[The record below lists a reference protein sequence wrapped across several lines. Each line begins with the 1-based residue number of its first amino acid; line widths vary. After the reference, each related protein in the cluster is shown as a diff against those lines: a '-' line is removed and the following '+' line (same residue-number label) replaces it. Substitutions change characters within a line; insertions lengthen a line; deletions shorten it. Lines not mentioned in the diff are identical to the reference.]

1 MPHPPPSPDQSP
13 MGEGRQ
19 PSYGQQPPG
28 SDDAQ
33 RRRFV
38 NAVVVISAIVL
49 AIIYF
54 ANEEDDTAG
63 TSSTNTSFSRVPASP
78 APGEVAAPAAP
89 PPPANDI
96 GRPVRDGQFEFVVTA
111 LDGSTAQ
118 LTVTNI
124 GDHPKTMDAG
134 EQILMDVQG
143 REFAPSV
150 SILSD
155 IYYET
160 LNPGESAS
168 GSLMYELSG
177 AVPDHLELHDSAFSD
192 GVEVALG

>member
-1 MPHPPPSPDQSP
+1 MSYPPTNPDRRP
-13 MGEGRQ
+13 PGEGNSHPHEQ
-19 PSYGQQPPG
+19 QTPS
-28 SDDAQ
+28 SDVQ

-54 ANEEDDTAG
+54 ANEDDDTTG
-63 TSSTNTSFSRVPASP
+63 TSSSNTSLSRAPAAP
-78 APGEVAAPAAP
+78 APGEAVAPTV
-89 PPPANDI
+89 PPANDI
-96 GRPVRDGQFEFVVTA
+96 GRPVRDGQFEFVVIA
-111 LDGSTAQ
+111 FDGSTAQ
-118 LTVTNI
+118 LRVTNI
-124 GDHPKTMDAG
+124 GDRPKTMDAG
-134 EQILMDVQG
+134 DQILIDRQG

-150 SILSD
+150 SLTSD

-160 LNPGESAS
+160 LNPGQSAS